1 MTDFHVDPAELRT
14 AGSQIGKSQTGAD
27 TAATSAA
34 PIRQAAA
41 GLSGTDTA
49 RALSAAAGSAESAI
63 EVVQSR
69 IGAWVSILNESADTF
84 DGTDK
89 QSAERLKALG
99 DFNQAPNR

>member
-1 MTDFHVDPAELRT
+1 MA
-14 AGSQIGKSQTGAD
+14 
-27 TAATSAA
+27 AA
-34 PIRQAAA
+34 PIRKGAA

-49 RALSAAAGSAESAI
+49 RALSAAAGSAESAV

-69 IGAWVSILNESADTF
+69 VGAWVSILKESADTF

-99 DFNQAPNR
+99 DFNREPTP